1 LAAQRRI
8 AELEMAIQER
18 DGDLQYVRQQLTN
31 QTNRAK
37 ESAERHGKEQER
49 LRTVSISLNKVF
61 EYSLNLN

>member
-37 ESAERHGKEQER
+37 ESAERYGKEQER
-49 LRTVSISLNKVF
+49 LRTVSISLNKAF
-61 EYSLNLN
+61 EYFLYLN